1 MSEFVPYFIWIVVL
15 ACEATVRLFVH
26 PYDKWMNTG
35 HKYPLSDIE
44 FFSNNDQRFFN
55 VLLCHPTALKFTWL
69 VDSLKQISKIIM
81 NLNASAPRLATR
93 LDDPLIPQIS
103 QSELLRAK
111 QISQLFKKRNSLLS
125 NQFFRYVR
133 KLLLNRSEPACFL
146 QIFFYVWLS
155 Q

>member
-1 MSEFVPYFIWIVVL
+1 MGELIPYFSWIVVL

-26 PYDKWMNTG
+26 PNDKWMNTG

-44 FFSNNDQRFFN
+44 FFPNNDQWFFN
-55 VLLCHPTALKFTWL
+55 VLLCHPTALEFTWL

-81 NLNASAPRLATR
+81 NLNASASRFASGF
-93 LDDPLIPQIS
+93 DDPLIPQIS

-125 NQFFRYVR
+125 NQFFWYVC
-133 KLLLNRSEPACFL
+133 KLFLNRSEPTCFL
-146 QIFFYVWLS
+146 QIFFYVWLC